1 MRVPSDLWRI
11 TYADLIVRTAY
22 QVGKTPLMPLFA
34 ASLGAGELLVGAI
47 VSVSTMTGMVL
58 KPIFGWFSDRW
69 GRRLWLLTGLVLFSG
84 APFLYSWVNTPEE
97 LFWLRLLHGLATAVF
112 GPVTL
117 AFVAEMAT
125 SGKAERLGWFGMA
138 RSGSYLLAP
147 LLGAWLLTWM
157 DPATVFTLIGLMS
170 CLAFVPVCMMDFSP
184 PLHKR
189 DMKEEKEFGRA
200 WKNAF
205 GAVISNSRL
214 WLASALEMLAYLVTY
229 SIKAFLPIYALYTA
243 DFSLLA
249 VGLFFSVQEAAHLLT
264 RPVGGRFGDRVGYL
278 TAINTG
284 YLVLAIGFWLLPYA
298 TVQVELL
305 GIAIIVGAGQGLI
318 FPSTVALVSR
328 CVDIR
333 HLGAG
338 MGFLGAVRN
347 IGKVAGPLTAGA
359 LLTHMDYSQVFH
371 LGGAVALLVVLT
383 LLLWQKNYLGWIFPY
398 TKLTNL
404 SKDDAIVR

>member
-69 GRRLWLLTGLVLFSG
+69 GRRLWLLMGLVLFSG
-84 APFLYSWVNTPEE
+84 VPFLYSWVNTPEE
-97 LFWLRLLHGLATAVF
+97 LFWLRLLHGFATAVF

-117 AFVAEMAT
+117 AFVVEMAI

-200 WKNAF
+200 WKSAC
-205 GAVISNSRL
+205 GTVISNSRL

>member
-69 GRRLWLLTGLVLFSG
+69 GRRLWLLTGLLLFSG
-84 APFLYSWVNTPEE
+84 VPFLYSWVNTPEE
-97 LFWLRLLHGLATAVF
+97 LFWLRLLHGFATAVF

-117 AFVAEMAT
+117 AFVVEMAI

-200 WKNAF
+200 WKSAC
-205 GAVISNSRL
+205 GTVISNSRL

>member
-200 WKNAF
+200 WKSAC
-205 GAVISNSRL
+205 GTVISNSRL

-338 MGFLGAVRN
+338 MG
-347 IGKVAGPLTAGA
+347 
-359 LLTHMDYSQVFH
+359 
-371 LGGAVALLVVLT
+371 
-383 LLLWQKNYLGWIFPY
+383 
-398 TKLTNL
+398 
-404 SKDDAIVR
+404 

>member
-11 TYADLIVRTAY
+11 TCADLIVRTAY
-22 QVGKTPLMPLFA
+22 QIGKTPLMPLFA

-47 VSVSTMTGMVL
+47 VSVSTMTGMAL

-84 APFLYSWVNTPEE
+84 VPFLYSWVNTPEE

-157 DPATVFTLIGLMS
+157 DPATVFTLIGFMS
-170 CLAFVPVCMMDFSP
+170 CLAFVPVCMMDFSL
-184 PLHKR
+184 PLHKQ
-189 DMKEEKEFGRA
+189 DIKEEKEFGRA
-200 WKNAF
+200 WKSAF
-205 GAVISNSRL
+205 GAVIANSRL

-249 VGLFFSVQEAAHLLT
+249 VGLFFSAQEAAHLLM

-298 TVQVELL
+298 TAQVELL
-305 GIAIIVGAGQGLI
+305 GIAIFVGAGQGLI

-328 CVDIR
+328 CVDAR
-333 HLGAG
+333 HLGVG

-347 IGKVAGPLTAGA
+347 VGKVAGPLTAGV

-398 TKLTNL
+398 TKLTNS

>member
-1 MRVPSDLWRI
+1 
-11 TYADLIVRTAY
+11 
-22 QVGKTPLMPLFA
+22 
-34 ASLGAGELLVGAI
+34 
-47 VSVSTMTGMVL
+47 
-58 KPIFGWFSDRW
+58 
-69 GRRLWLLTGLVLFSG
+69 
-84 APFLYSWVNTPEE
+84 
-97 LFWLRLLHGLATAVF
+97 
-112 GPVTL
+112 
-117 AFVAEMAT
+117 VAEMAT

-249 VGLFFSVQEAAHLLT
+249 VGLFFSVQETAHLLT

>member
-1 MRVPSDLWRI
+1 
-11 TYADLIVRTAY
+11 
-22 QVGKTPLMPLFA
+22 
-34 ASLGAGELLVGAI
+34 
-47 VSVSTMTGMVL
+47 
-58 KPIFGWFSDRW
+58 
-69 GRRLWLLTGLVLFSG
+69 
-84 APFLYSWVNTPEE
+84 
-97 LFWLRLLHGLATAVF
+97 
-112 GPVTL
+112 
-117 AFVAEMAT
+117 
-125 SGKAERLGWFGMA
+125 
-138 RSGSYLLAP
+138 
-147 LLGAWLLTWM
+147 
-157 DPATVFTLIGLMS
+157 
-170 CLAFVPVCMMDFSP
+170 MMDFSRP
-184 PLHKR
+184 SHKR
-189 DMKEEKEFGRA
+189 DPEQEKEFWRA
-200 WKNAF
+200 WKSAF

-249 VGLFFSVQEAAHLLT
+249 VGLFFSAQEAAHLLT

-305 GIAIIVGAGQGLI
+305 SIAIIVGAGQGLI

-347 IGKVAGPLTAGA
+347 VGKVAGPLTAGA
-359 LLTHMDYSQVFH
+359 LLTRMDYSQVFH
-371 LGGAVALLVVLT
+371 LGGAIALLAVLI
-383 LLLWQKNYLGWIFPY
+383 LLLLQKNYLEWIFSR
-398 TKLTNL
+398 TKLTNA
-404 SKDDAIVR
+404 SEDEAILR